1 MQGTT
6 ASISVIRSM
15 AMLSRTWPLAAVL
28 LAPFA
33 HSAPLDPETLRLY
46 GGTYAAKCGDA
57 RFEHL
62 QILADSL
69 VIVRGDRQVVA
80 KDIES
85 SISFLGDEPPAD
97 FQIAL
102 SAEVKPD
109 FGVVFLV
116 YRDQRGEYLVLD
128 GSPKMLQALGHRQGD
143 ATRHYKCM
151 QVARKS

>member
-1 MQGTT
+1 MQGTL
-6 ASISVIRSM
+6 APISVVRCM

-46 GGTYAAKCGDA
+46 GGTYAARCGDA

-80 KDIES
+80 KDIETS
-85 SISFLGDEPPAD
+85 VSYFGNEPPAD
-97 FQIAL
+97 FQMAL
-102 SAEVKPD
+102 TADVKPE

-116 YRDQRGEYLVLD
+116 YKDQRGEYLVLD
-128 GSPKMLQALGHRQGD
+128 GSPKMLQALGQRQGD
-143 ATRHYKCM
+143 TTRHYKCV
-151 QVARKS
+151 QVAGKS